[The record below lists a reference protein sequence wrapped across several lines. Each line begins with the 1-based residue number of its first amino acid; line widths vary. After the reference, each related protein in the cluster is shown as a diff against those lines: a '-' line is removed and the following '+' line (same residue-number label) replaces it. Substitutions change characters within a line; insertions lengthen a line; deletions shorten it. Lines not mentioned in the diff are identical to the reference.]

1 MQNVSL
7 ESPSDSDSE
16 RMKKPVIKLEGERR
30 ERFENSVGE
39 ALKTAAHD
47 SRDAA
52 DHVLTRLE
60 EAFSNLSEQP
70 SRGAY
75 PKELLELGL
84 REFREIFFK
93 PYRII
98 YQLQDDIVYV
108 VAVADGRRDVR
119 SLLERRLLRV

>member
-1 MQNVSL
+1 VTHLVKLTDAAAGDL
-7 ESPSDSDSE
+7 EDLWE
-16 RMKKPVIKLEGERR
+16 YIGQ
-30 ERFENSVGE
+30 
-39 ALKTAAHD
+39 HD
-47 SRDAA
+47 SREAA

-60 EAFSNLSEQP
+60 EAFSSLSEQP

-93 PYRII
+93 PFRII

-108 VAVADGRRDVR
+108 VAVADSRRDVR

>member
-1 MQNVSL
+1 M
-7 ESPSDSDSE
+7 PY
-16 RMKKPVIKLEGERR
+16 PVKL
-30 ERFENSVGE
+30 
-39 ALKTAAHD
+39 TDAAAGDLGDIWEYIGHHD
-47 SRDAA
+47 SQDAA
-52 DHVLTRLE
+52 DHLLTRIE
-60 EAFSNLSEQP
+60 EAFSSLSEHP
-70 SRGAY
+70 SRGAF
-75 PKELLELGL
+75 PKEMLELGL